1 MHPVDAVFIPFIE
14 IHRRFFDIVPRT
26 IVVRQFD

>member
-1 MHPVDAVFIPFIE
+1 VLPVDAVFIPFTE
-14 IHRRFFDIVPRT
+14 RHRAVFDIVPRT